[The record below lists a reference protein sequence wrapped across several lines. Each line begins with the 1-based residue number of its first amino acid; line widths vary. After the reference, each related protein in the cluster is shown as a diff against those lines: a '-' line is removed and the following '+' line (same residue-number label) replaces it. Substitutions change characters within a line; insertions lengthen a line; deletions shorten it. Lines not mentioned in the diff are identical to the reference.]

1 MLKTKERTGNGK
13 GDNAMTVKV
22 TCYRETETYP
32 SAKAAI
38 EHFTEGMWSCDP
50 RSSEYRR
57 YELIVERL
65 QEGQTEV
72 DDEE

>member
-1 MLKTKERTGNGK
+1 ME
-13 GDNAMTVKV
+13 VKV
-22 TCYRETETYP
+22 TCYRQTETYP
-32 SAKAAI
+32 SARAAI
-38 EHFTEGMWSCDP
+38 EHFMEGMWSCDP

-72 DDEE
+72 DDQE